1 MEKEQSKRSPR
12 IIGFI
17 VIVVLAGIIA
27 FAVYN
32 NRKTE
37 HAAKAAEEWAS
48 HMQRPWE
55 DMEIKTSQDVM
66 RANSMINSSNLSD
79 EEKLKASN
87 WVYQEYSNNKMK

>member
-1 MEKEQSKRSPR
+1 MEKEKKTSTRLVGV
-12 IIGFI
+12 III
-17 VIVVLAGIIA
+17 VLLAGIIA

-37 HAAKAAEEWAS
+37 QAAKAAEEWAS

-66 RANSMINSSNLSD
+66 RANSMINSSNLS
-79 EEKLKASN
+79 EE
-87 WVYQEYSNNKMK
+87 